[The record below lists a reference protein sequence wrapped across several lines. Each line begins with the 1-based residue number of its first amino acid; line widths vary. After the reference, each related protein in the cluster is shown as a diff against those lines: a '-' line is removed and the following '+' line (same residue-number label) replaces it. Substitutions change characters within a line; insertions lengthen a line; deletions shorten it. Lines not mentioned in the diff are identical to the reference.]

1 MLLQYH
7 CGVCRGVHMEER
19 IQGLIKRLDTL
30 LENNEIDQSTY
41 EQMRDDLE
49 TKLNKLHSE
58 AAYQSNMKD
67 SQFKNSKDTDSQDR
81 IQSLIK
87 RLDTLL
93 ENNEIDQSTY
103 EQMLGSLNE
112 KMTELQN
119 ETTDTINE
127 DELYQLNHEDIKG
140 PQQSTIPEI
149 EDINSGLED
158 YRPSRELIIYL
169 KIKYAYRELLT
180 TKNTLIEQGI
190 DIRKRYQHNQI
201 SRSDFLTETSEQSMS
216 LSNISEALETKREL
230 LLESRP
236 RFFQLMEQLTFLQKK
251 EKALESV
258 LSLDSID
265 TETHNALK
273 KEIQDNRT
281 QIQQKIQFD
290 IENLSKGI
298 QYFMQEIQYHQKH
311 LQQNNTH
318 EQTESIEKRQ
328 QRISERLNFIK
339 ILQVD
344 ISLLSNEIKDFATL
358 EDKHPEITEQKNEVK
373 IAEYSLDISETELVM
388 TINDAPKHEPV
399 KISNDEKPRTNRSKS
414 IVDLNKVWDCVGK
427 LVKSNTREIGVC
439 SQPITRNGEIYIE
452 IISRNEIQDPI
463 IEEIYNLIKS
473 SLTSGE
479 VTNPT
484 KMRIIV
490 ADYISKAIGVEKQ
503 NSLSPTVIK
512 RFFNQLRIPIPAKID
527 QTDSRPIGLVP
538 FSNLPDSKSDIIF
551 IQEESIEPLTTDG
564 QLTYAEERFSSTVCV
579 GMTIRNSMGQIMGS
593 IKDIHVH
600 SELGQIMIVESDKP
614 RIELLDRL
622 IGNTN
627 QTSTNNL
634 TPEEKNWLIRF
645 LVAKKLGLYETE
657 PLTPDNIISFCLI
670 ENIPILPSEIR
681 CGYLSWI
688 SSGFL
693 NQTGPEFSIKGF
705 DTVLKPFPDEL
716 YEIEFMRIITKEG
729 ITKGYAIG
737 FDYIEG
743 ILKVVY
749 ASHFSENLIPV
760 ISDSPQLE
768 DVKSTFM
775 EMMNTVSTCLN
786 IPKDKGLMPS
796 SILRFILKEKLKSK
810 TKLKTLKQSYKE
822 MKMLLRIEIIDLTC
836 VDITETGILLIE
848 DNPPEN

>member
-1 MLLQYH
+1 
-7 CGVCRGVHMEER
+7 MEER

-30 LENNEIDQSTY
+30 LENNEIDQITY
-41 EQMRDDLE
+41 DQMRDDLE
-49 TKLNKLHSE
+49 TKLKDLYSE
-58 AAYQSNMKD
+58 AAHQSNMKD
-67 SQFKNSKDTDSQDR
+67 PQFKNSKDIDSQDR

-93 ENNEIDQSTY
+93 DNNEIDQSTY

-119 ETTDTINE
+119 ETRNTLNE
-127 DELYQLNHEDIKG
+127 DELHQHNQEDIAG

-149 EDINSGLED
+149 EDVNFGLED

-169 KIKYAYRELLT
+169 KIKHAYRDLLA
-180 TKNTLIEQGI
+180 TKNTLIDQGM
-190 DIRKRYQHNQI
+190 DIRKRSQHKEI
-201 SRSDFLTETSEQSMS
+201 SRSDYLSETSELSMS

-236 RFFQLMEQLTFLQKK
+236 RVFQLIEQLTFLQKK
-251 EKALESV
+251 EEALESV

-265 TETHNALK
+265 DETHNALK

-281 QIQQKIQFD
+281 QIQQNIQSD
-290 IENLSKGI
+290 IKELSKGI
-298 QYFMQEIQYHQKH
+298 HYFKQEIQYRQTR
-311 LQQNNTH
+311 LQQTKTH

-328 QRISERLNFIK
+328 QRINERLNFIT
-339 ILQVD
+339 ILQGD
-344 ISLLSNEIKDFATL
+344 ISLLSNEIKDFASL
-358 EDKHPEITEQKNEVK
+358 EDKHPEIIKQKNEGK
-373 IAEYSLDISETELVM
+373 IAEYSLDISETELM
-388 TINDAPKHEPV
+388 TINDAPRLEPV
-399 KISNDEKPRTNRSKS
+399 KISKEEKPRTNLSKS
-414 IVDLNKVWDCVGK
+414 IVDLNRIWDCVGK
-427 LVKSNTREIGVC
+427 LIQSNTREIGVC
-439 SQPITRNGEIYIE
+439 SRPIIRSGEIYIE
-452 IISRNEIQDPI
+452 IMSRNEIQDPI

-484 KMRIIV
+484 KKRTIV

-503 NSLSPTVIK
+503 SALSPTVIK
-512 RFFNQLRIPIPAKID
+512 KFFNQLRIPIPAKID
-527 QTDSRPIGLVP
+527 HTDSKPIGLVP
-538 FSNLPDSKSDIIF
+538 VSVVQDSNSDIIL

-564 QLTYAEERFSSTVCV
+564 RLAYAEERFSATACV
-579 GMTIRNSMGQIMGS
+579 GMTIRNNMGQGMGS
-593 IKDIHVH
+593 IKEIHVH
-600 SELGQIMIVESDKP
+600 SELGQIMIIESDKP

-622 IGNTN
+622 LGHTN

-634 TPEEKNWLIRF
+634 TLEEKDWLIRF

-657 PLTPDNIISFCLI
+657 SLTPDNIISFCLI
-670 ENIPILPSEIR
+670 ENIPILPNEIR

-705 DTVLKPFPDEL
+705 DMALKPFPDEL

-729 ITKGYAIG
+729 ITKGYTIG

-743 ILKVVY
+743 DLKVVY
-749 ASHFSENLIPV
+749 ASHFSENLIPI
-760 ISDSPQLE
+760 ISDSPPPE
-768 DVKSTFM
+768 DVNNTFM
-775 EMMNTVSTCLN
+775 EMKNTVSKCLN

-810 TKLKTLKQSYKE
+810 TKLKTLKQSYEE
-822 MKMLLRIEIIDLTC
+822 MMRLIRIETIDFNYL
-836 VDITETGILLIE
+836 DITETEILWIE
-848 DNPPEN
+848 TIPSEN